1 MAKPLRHV
9 TGVKS
14 SKIEPMDLKDLDKSP
29 DGAKLDAKYHK
40 IEKHADR
47 AGNGDDVYKGT
58 TKEAPYKKAKVAEEV
73 ENIDEISKRKVI
85 KYLNTLS
92 AKEKAEREEGKK
104 SQSFPDAIDGTKKP
118 STYNKKRA
126 VGRSLASE
134 KLIGDARVNATE
146 EVDLDE
152 GNKENK
158 AKKKEV
164 MGDRPKEKTKKE
176 FDPREFFSA
185 ARRGRKVDEAAAC
198 NHTMEGVMCEIHGES
213 ACPSDDKKDYKDKKG
228 RRLLIDKKKIAEAI
242 MNEVA
247 PPDPKIE
254 KWVKANKER
263 FVKEYGPK
271 KGMEVLYATAWKRHG
286 KSESGTS
293 PATETD
299 YAGPGA
305 AGWTTGRHDV
315 GTL

>member
-73 ENIDEISKRKVI
+73 EDI
-85 KYLNTLS
+85 
-92 AKEKAEREEGKK
+92 
-104 SQSFPDAIDGTKKP
+104 
-118 STYNKKRA
+118 
-126 VGRSLASE
+126 
-134 KLIGDARVNATE
+134 
-146 EVDLDE
+146 DE

-164 MGDRPKEKTKKE
+164 MGDRTKEKTKKE

-185 ARRGRKVDEAAAC
+185 VRRGRKVDEAAVC
-198 NHTMEGVMCEIHGES
+198 NHTMEGVMCEVHGES
-213 ACPSDDKKDYKDKKG
+213 ACPSGDKPEYKDKKG
-228 RRLLIDKKKIAEAI
+228 RKLLIDKKKIAEAI
-242 MNEVA
+242 VNEVA

-263 FVKEYGPK
+263 FVKEYGKK

-286 KSESGTS
+286 QTESGSS
-293 PATETD
+293 PATNTD